1 LQAHPKEATWQ
12 AGEDM
17 QGTREVIKQGMVG
30 EVHLEQEEE
39 EEATVRGSGHS
50 LRSYFIVQ
58 RFIVTTESTFL
69 TSASQ

>member
-17 QGTREVIKQGMVG
+17 QGTREVIKQVMVG
-30 EVHLEQEEE
+30 EVDEEEEE